1 MSAPTVVSVSPANNE
16 ADVILGTQIT
26 VTFDQPIDP
35 ATVSDWRRHGRN
47 LQARLGLLVLP
58 PTNASRTRAREGPPS
73 IRLIS
78 NQDGLVAGC

>member
-1 MSAPTVVSVSPANNE
+1 MAAPTVVSASPANNDT
-16 ADVILGTQIT
+16 DVILGTQIT

-35 ATVSDWRRHGRN
+35 ATVSDRGGHGRN
-47 LQARLGLLVLP
+47 LQARLGLRVLP

-78 NQDGLVAGC
+78 HQNDRVAGC